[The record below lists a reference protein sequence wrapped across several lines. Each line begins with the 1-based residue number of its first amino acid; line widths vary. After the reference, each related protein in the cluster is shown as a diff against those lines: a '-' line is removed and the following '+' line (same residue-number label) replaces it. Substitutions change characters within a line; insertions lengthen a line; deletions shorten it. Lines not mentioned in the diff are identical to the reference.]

1 MKSCGS
7 LSEKFVLQG
16 EIVTKELRAKI
27 RRGKN
32 EAKIGAINLASQHLA
47 KGDGIKKA
55 WEIARGGK
63 RFIIG
68 WFRTDRHSN

>member
-1 MKSCGS
+1 
-7 LSEKFVLQG
+7 
-16 EIVTKELRAKI
+16 VTKGLRAQI
-27 RRGKN
+27 RREKN
-32 EAKIGAINLASQHLA
+32 EAKVGAMNLASYHLA